1 MQKTPSELLWRPTP
15 REGKV
20 LVGDEEAAED
30 EMAEISALEVHS
42 EHFLTNDPANKDR
55 ASSAFHRLQASRV

>member
-1 MQKTPSELLWRPTP
+1 MQKTPSEHLWRPTP

-30 EMAEISALEVHS
+30 EMAEISALE
-42 EHFLTNDPANKDR
+42 ELR
-55 ASSAFHRLQASRV
+55 QG